1 MNQFVPIDNN
11 ISFEKHDTRHTSYI
25 TRHISFYTETILV
38 GTKITMKL
46 NFTSIYILFS
56 IYHYNKIVVISSNL
70 PTVNALKQDLKYTN
84 SFETDKGS
92 DRWPPIEGILL
103 KKIIKV
109 SSDTTVNPSGQSSQ
123 IHQNIRT
130 KRDALEKAT

>member
-11 ISFEKHDTRHTSYI
+11 ISFEKHVTHVTRC
-25 TRHISFYTETILV
+25 RFPFYTETILV

-70 PTVNALKQDLKYTN
+70 PTVNALKQDLKYTK

-92 DRWPPIEGILL
+92 DRRPPIEGILL
-103 KKIIKV
+103 KSLIQV
-109 SSDTTVNPSGQSSQ
+109 NSDTTVEPPGQDYQ
-123 IHQNIRT
+123 ILQNIRT
-130 KRDALEKAT
+130 KRDTLEKST

>member
-11 ISFEKHDTRHTSYI
+11 ISFEKHVTHVTRC
-25 TRHISFYTETILV
+25 RFSFYTETILV

-70 PTVNALKQDLKYTN
+70 PTVNALKQDLKYTK

-92 DRWPPIEGILL
+92 DRRPPIEGILL
-103 KKIIKV
+103 KSLIQV
-109 SSDTTVNPSGQSSQ
+109 NSDTTVEPPGQDYQ
-123 IHQNIRT
+123 ILQNIRT
-130 KRDALEKAT
+130 KRDTLEKST

>member
-1 MNQFVPIDNN
+1 MNQFIPIDNN
-11 ISFEKHDTRHTSYI
+11 ISFEKHVTHVTRC
-25 TRHISFYTETILV
+25 RFPFYTETILV

-70 PTVNALKQDLKYTN
+70 PTVNALKQDLKYTK

-92 DRWPPIEGILL
+92 DRRPPIEGILL
-103 KKIIKV
+103 KSLIQV
-109 SSDTTVNPSGQSSQ
+109 NSDTTVEPPGQDYQ
-123 IHQNIRT
+123 ILQNIRT
-130 KRDALEKAT
+130 KRDTLEKST

>member
-1 MNQFVPIDNN
+1 MNQFITIDNN
-11 ISFEKHDTRHTSYI
+11 ISFEKHVTHVTRC
-25 TRHISFYTETILV
+25 RFPFYTETILV

-70 PTVNALKQDLKYTN
+70 PTVNALKQDLKYTK

-92 DRWPPIEGILL
+92 DRRPPIEGILL
-103 KKIIKV
+103 KSLIQV
-109 SSDTTVNPSGQSSQ
+109 NSDTTVEPPGQDYQ
-123 IHQNIRT
+123 ILQNIRT
-130 KRDALEKAT
+130 KRDALEKST

>member
-1 MNQFVPIDNN
+1 MNQFIPIDNN
-11 ISFEKHDTRHTSYI
+11 ISFEKHDTRHT
-25 TRHISFYTETILV
+25 RCRFSFYTETILV

-70 PTVNALKQDLKYTN
+70 PTVNALKQDLKYTK

-92 DRWPPIEGILL
+92 DRRPPIEGILL
-103 KKIIKV
+103 KSLIQV
-109 SSDTTVNPSGQSSQ
+109 NSDTTVEPPGQDYQ
-123 IHQNIRT
+123 ILQNIRT
-130 KRDALEKAT
+130 KRDTLEKST

>member
-1 MNQFVPIDNN
+1 MNSLSRLMAIYHLKNMIHV
-11 ISFEKHDTRHTSYI
+11 TRC
-25 TRHISFYTETILV
+25 RFFLETETILV
-38 GTKITMKL
+38 DTKITMKL
-46 NFTSIYILFS
+46 NFASIYIFFS
-56 IYHYNKIVVISSNL
+56 IYLIYCSSKIVVISSNL

-84 SFETDKGS
+84 SFDTDKDS

-103 KKIIKV
+103 KKIMKV

>member
-1 MNQFVPIDNN
+1 MNLVITIANN
-11 ISFEKHDTRHTSYI
+11 ISFEKHDTRC
-25 TRHISFYTETILV
+25 RFSFYTETILV

-70 PTVNALKQDLKYTN
+70 PTVNALKQDLKYTK

-92 DRWPPIEGILL
+92 DRRPPIEGILL
-103 KKIIKV
+103 KSLIQV
-109 SSDTTVNPSGQSSQ
+109 NSDTTVEPPGQDYQ
-123 IHQNIRT
+123 ILQNIRT
-130 KRDALEKAT
+130 KRDALEKSKYDLS

>member
-1 MNQFVPIDNN
+1 MIQV
-11 ISFEKHDTRHTSYI
+11 TRC
-25 TRHISFYTETILV
+25 RFPFYTETILV

-70 PTVNALKQDLKYTN
+70 PTVNALKQDLKYTK

-92 DRWPPIEGILL
+92 DRRPPIEGILL
-103 KKIIKV
+103 KSLIQV
-109 SSDTTVNPSGQSSQ
+109 NSDTTVEPPGQDYQ
-123 IHQNIRT
+123 ILQNIRT
-130 KRDALEKAT
+130 KRDALEKST

>member
-11 ISFEKHDTRHTSYI
+11 ISFEKHVTRV
-25 TRHISFYTETILV
+25 TRCRFPFYTETILV

-70 PTVNALKQDLKYTN
+70 PTVNALKQDLKYTK

-92 DRWPPIEGILL
+92 DRRPPIEGILL
-103 KKIIKV
+103 KSLIQV
-109 SSDTTVNPSGQSSQ
+109 NSDTTVEPPGQDYQ
-123 IHQNIRT
+123 ILQNIRT
-130 KRDALEKAT
+130 KRDALEKST

>member
-11 ISFEKHDTRHTSYI
+11 ISFEKHVTHVTRC
-25 TRHISFYTETILV
+25 RFPFYTETILV

-70 PTVNALKQDLKYTN
+70 PTVNALKQDLKYTK

-92 DRWPPIEGILL
+92 DRRPPIEGILL
-103 KKIIKV
+103 KSLIQV
-109 SSDTTVNPSGQSSQ
+109 NSDTTVEPPGQDYQ
-123 IHQNIRT
+123 ILQNIRT
-130 KRDALEKAT
+130 KRDALEKST

>member
-11 ISFEKHDTRHTSYI
+11 ISFEKHVTHVTRC
-25 TRHISFYTETILV
+25 RFSFYTETILV

-70 PTVNALKQDLKYTN
+70 PTVNALKQDLKYTK

-92 DRWPPIEGILL
+92 DRRPPIEGILL
-103 KKIIKV
+103 KSLIQV
-109 SSDTTVNPSGQSSQ
+109 NSDTTVEPPGQDYQ
-123 IHQNIRT
+123 ILQNIRT
-130 KRDALEKAT
+130 KRDALEKST

>member
-1 MNQFVPIDNN
+1 MNKFVPIDNN
-11 ISFEKHDTRHTSYI
+11 VSFEKHDVTRC
-25 TRHISFYTETILV
+25 RFSFYTETILV

-70 PTVNALKQDLKYTN
+70 PTVNALKQDLKYTK

-92 DRWPPIEGILL
+92 DRRPPIEGILL
-103 KKIIKV
+103 KSLIQV
-109 SSDTTVNPSGQSSQ
+109 NSDTTVEPPGQDYQ
-123 IHQNIRT
+123 ILQNIRT
-130 KRDALEKAT
+130 KRDALEKST